1 MNMDIWV
8 ITVFNQ
14 IFIRDFYTDIK
25 LSKKSS

>member
-25 LSKKSS
+25 LSKKK

>member
-14 IFIRDFYTDIK
+14 TFIRDFYTDIK
-25 LSKKSS
+25 LSKKK